1 MAAFRFFGRP
11 EPVEREIAPDSAT
24 SHARPARRAEDLLAP
39 PPDAGSGRWQAH
51 GWGTQPGGGA
61 SGPEEWGAAGA
72 PGAATNG
79 DAPGGWAA
87 GGHPGA
93 WTTAAPVH
101 HAAPMSGGA
110 PAGWSTSTP
119 GGTPGRPSH
128 AGDHTRWWASAPDIT
143 PGGPGGEVVRPP
155 ATQGWAGHSS
165 GPGTHPAGPHDG
177 RLDHTSDPGPHLDGE
192 WAGRSAGA
200 GSWPIP
206 PGGARGWVPVSGD
219 PGWATDDP
227 APSGSGAPAPNSGGH
242 LWADPQCACAARP
255 GDPHPAEAAAL
266 AAAFAADYLSWDE
279 DDPEL
284 RAHVLG
290 EYLAA
295 RRPVLLGWSG
305 QGRQRADFAV
315 AGTVRPDG
323 DGRVLV
329 DVRVRV
335 TPYRRVPG
343 GRPLPPDDP
352 DEDGPTVPAAA
363 PAPAARGW
371 RGMPGR
377 WVRLSVAV
385 LAAGDRLVVDAEDE
399 SEDPWVEPAPDLADD
414 TPEETP

>member
-1 MAAFRFFGRP
+1 MSAFRFFGRP
-11 EPVEREIAPDSAT
+11 EPAEREIAPDSAT
-24 SHARPARRAEDLLAP
+24 GHARPARRAEDLLAP
-39 PPDAGSGRWQAH
+39 PPQA
-51 GWGTQPGGGA
+51 WG
-61 SGPEEWGAAGA
+61 GP
-72 PGAATNG
+72 PHI
-79 DAPGGWAA
+79 AA
-87 GGHPGA
+87 GGWPAAQETYPEARPG
-93 WTTAAPVH
+93 PVDTH
-101 HAAPMSGGA
+101 
-110 PAGWSTSTP
+110 
-119 GGTPGRPSH
+119 
-128 AGDHTRWWASAPDIT
+128 
-143 PGGPGGEVVRPP
+143 
-155 ATQGWAGHSS
+155 GWAGAQVGGGWSAPTEAPRWT
-165 GPGTHPAGPHDG
+165 GPDQPDIPAQVPDATPH
-177 RLDHTSDPGPHLDGE
+177 
-192 WAGRSAGA
+192 
-200 GSWPIP
+200 
-206 PGGARGWVPVSGD
+206 
-219 PGWATDDP
+219 
-227 APSGSGAPAPNSGGH
+227 
-242 LWADPQCACAARP
+242 CACTVRE

-279 DDPEL
+279 DDPDL

-315 AGTVRPDG
+315 PGVVRPDG

-371 RGMPGR
+371 RGLPGR

-399 SEDPWVEPAPDLADD
+399 SEDPWVEPAPELADD
-414 TPEETP
+414 LPEETL

>member
-1 MAAFRFFGRP
+1 MSAFRFFGRP
-11 EPVEREIAPDSAT
+11 EPAEREIAPDSAT
-24 SHARPARRAEDLLAP
+24 GHARPARRAEDLLAP
-39 PPDAGSGRWQAH
+39 PPQA
-51 GWGTQPGGGA
+51 WG
-61 SGPEEWGAAGA
+61 GPPHGAAG
-72 PGAATNG
+72 
-79 DAPGGWAA
+79 GW
-87 GGHPGA
+87 P
-93 WTTAAPVH
+93 AAPE
-101 HAAPMSGGA
+101 PY
-110 PAGWSTSTP
+110 PETRP
-119 GGTPGRPSH
+119 GPVDTH
-128 AGDHTRWWASAPDIT
+128 
-143 PGGPGGEVVRPP
+143 
-155 ATQGWAGHSS
+155 GWAGAPVGGGWSAA
-165 GPGTHPAGPHDG
+165 PEPHPEA
-177 RLDHTSDPGPHLDGE
+177 RPGPMDTH
-192 WAGRSAGA
+192 
-200 GSWPIP
+200 
-206 PGGARGWVPVSGD
+206 
-219 PGWATDDP
+219 GWAPVGGGWSAPTEAPRWTGTP
-227 APSGSGAPAPNSGGH
+227 AHMQDETPY
-242 LWADPQCACAARP
+242 CACTVRE

-266 AAAFAADYLSWDE
+266 ATAFAADYLSWDE
-279 DDPEL
+279 DDPDL

-315 AGTVRPDG
+315 PGVVRPDG

-371 RGMPGR
+371 RGLPGR

-399 SEDPWVEPAPDLADD
+399 SEDPWVEPAPELADD
-414 TPEETP
+414 LPEETL